1 MADGSDGDAQRGL
14 GPHGLQRRILLDA
27 FKAFETLWAP
37 GQILTLPY
45 VWDPSD
51 RGWEDKDFGPGF
63 ELYGTG
69 ESLQEGFGE
78 KTLQRA
84 GKTGA

>member
-1 MADGSDGDAQRGL
+1 VAAQLPVFGA
-14 GPHGLQRRILLDA
+14 LLDA

-63 ELYGTG
+63 ELYGVGKAMQDGYG
-69 ESLQEGFGE
+69 E
-78 KTLQRA
+78 RA
-84 GKTGA
+84 LGRAAFSS